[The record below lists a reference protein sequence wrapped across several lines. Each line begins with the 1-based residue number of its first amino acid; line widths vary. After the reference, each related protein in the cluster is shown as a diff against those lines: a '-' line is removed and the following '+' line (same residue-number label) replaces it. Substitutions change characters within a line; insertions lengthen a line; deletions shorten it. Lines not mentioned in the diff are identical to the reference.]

1 MSNAMWSKRG
11 KKAGNSKRGSKMFWM
26 WRERAQKVKVP
37 TEKKRKEGGS
47 STATKSVGESERA

>member
-1 MSNAMWSKRG
+1 MWSKRG